1 MRNKKDTKIRN
12 KKIFL
17 IVMVLI
23 VSVWTFTNIFYVFNL
38 MEYIKEL
45 ESMKEKEETSNTT
58 IQENTLTKEE
68 IEENTNELE
77 IADLKDKDER
87 TRIQQYC
94 GKFIRY
100 IENKEYDKAYN
111 LLYPDFKNNY
121 FKTVE
126 DFKKYAEEKFPQT
139 LIAVE
144 YNNIERQGQ
153 YYILFTTIKTP
164 LNVDYSMD
172 QKFILIENGF
182 NDFKISFDVKQ

>member
-1 MRNKKDTKIRN
+1 MKNKKEIKRRNQKILLIILITIILIWTIIN
-12 KKIFL
+12 ISTIFK
-17 IVMVLI
+17 
-23 VSVWTFTNIFYVFNL
+23 L
-38 MEYIKEL
+38 MEMAKKLKDRTTE
-45 ESMKEKEETSNTT
+45 NTT
-58 IQENTLTKEE
+58 NTTVEENTLTKEE

>member
-87 TRIQQYC
+87 TIIQQYC

>member
-1 MRNKKDTKIRN
+1 
-12 KKIFL
+12 
-17 IVMVLI
+17 
-23 VSVWTFTNIFYVFNL
+23 
-38 MEYIKEL
+38 
-45 ESMKEKEETSNTT
+45 MKESFLDSKGFKILFFLLIIVIVIIVVINTVFMTKSNNA
-58 IQENTLTKEE
+58 ENTLVNGITQENILTAEE
-68 IEENTNELE
+68 IEENTNQLE
-77 IADLKDKDER
+77 IEDLKDKDER
-87 TRIQQYC
+87 TRMQQYC

-100 IENKEYDKAYN
+100 IESKDYDKAYA

-126 DFKKYAEEKFPQT
+126 DFKKYAEEKFPST

-164 LNVDYSMD
+164 LDSSYSMD

-182 NDFKISFDVKQ
+182 NDFKVSFDVKQ